1 MADGVFKKKNLSPFR
16 SCEEELYGMA
26 VLLAER
32 YKLPLWD
39 ICMAHLEYLFSD
51 SGYVFLDR
59 TRRVDRIIL
68 ATAL

>member
-1 MADGVFKKKNLSPFR
+1 
-16 SCEEELYGMA
+16 MA